1 MAKKLNKDER
11 RFLRENYNKM
21 PNPELAK
28 KFNLTP
34 RELQALARELGL
46 VEVPAMVERVPMRD
60 ITKQDLLWGI
70 PVFIIPLI
78 IYAMTFCRTL
88 YVGDSGEFSAMA
100 HTLGI
105 AHPPG
110 YPTWLLLLKLASTFF
125 PAVVNVAGRCN
136 FLASIV
142 AAGAAYMLYLM
153 LLKIAK
159 HRFVAAIGAL
169 VFAFT
174 YQFWAQA
181 CIAEVY
187 VLNAFFIIVTTLVL
201 LTWSE
206 TQDKRY
212 FLLLYL
218 LAGLGLT
225 NHNTFLAMPVFF
237 SFFIV
242 CSLKRHWRFRHEL
255 LYLLFFFFIASPI
268 LYVIASGLPSNP
280 NMPQS
285 GLNYGFADLISYFFL
300 RQPLPPGDTFL
311 TKATT
316 CVLIFLPYTL
326 FIYWREKRDRTWLY
340 AGLLFFLGVG
350 TYLYLPL
357 REIGNPIMSW
367 GTPHSLEDFYNHISR
382 RQYGPLSTLP
392 KEYFGIF
399 APWDLL
405 KEQLQ
410 TWLIFFFRQF
420 GSFFGYIQGLI
431 PSMFIKEYNPA
442 ETVRGFPLVLMVLWT
457 ASWLSLTGIGIYRLL
472 KQNGKFFVLTLLVY
486 LMYGP
491 GLIALLNFNTT
502 NHALYIQQVFYIPSY
517 LMICIWLTFGMLQLV
532 EWAKKLGGRR
542 PEVAVCSPQSAV
554 RSPQSPVYCLRST
567 VYWLVIGLLCLIP
580 FTVMK
585 LNYYDNDLSKN
596 AVAYDFGMNII
607 NSMDPEGIIYII
619 GDNPTFALGYLSYVE
634 RRFPP
639 ERIYDEG
646 ENLFVMIH
654 NFGDMKYKLGPD
666 EHNRLKDYSRAKI
679 CAESKRPVYF
689 MLQQMFNP
697 NLFTDFPILA
707 QSQVLPSGIV
717 YELKKPDM
725 PEPDYAGTLNK
736 MRDLDKYFYEMTT
749 DYYTREL
756 VANYHFLVG
765 RGYYNES
772 MRLNDAEL
780 KKKAFEQF
788 ELTSKTGW
796 DLDNMHINLGN
807 LYLSENM
814 LDKAMEEFQ
823 KAINTQPRKAI
834 SYFSL
839 GQLYERQGNRQ
850 KAIEFFQRGLN
861 LAKYDAE
868 ANDYRAHFSLGMLY
882 LQESG
887 RVMQSASTTA
897 GGPNSA
903 AMQEQQ
909 RFARSA
915 ITEFLITIQLKP
927 EVIDAYDNLGVAY
940 AQLGATD
947 QAISMW
953 EKAIQLNPNYPN
965 PYMRLAQYYGN
976 VLHDMQKAGYYLS
989 RYQQIT
995 QGGEQGGQ
1003 GMIPPQSKEPV
1014 LIKRK

>member
-28 KFNLTP
+28 KLNLTP
-34 RELQALARELGL
+34 RELQAVAREFGL
-46 VEVPAMVERVPMRD
+46 TEASAVVERVPMRD
-60 ITKQDLLWGI
+60 ITKADLLWGI

-78 IYAMTFCRTL
+78 IYALTFCRTL
-88 YVGDSGEFSAMA
+88 YVGDSGEFAAMGY
-100 HTLGI
+100 TLGI

-110 YPTWLLLLKLASTFF
+110 YPTWVLLLKLAATFI
-125 PAVVNVAGRCN
+125 PIGKNVAGHCN
-136 FLASIV
+136 FLASII
-142 AAGAAYMLYLM
+142 AATTAYFLYLM

-159 HRFVAAIGAL
+159 HRLVAALGAL

-218 LAGLGLT
+218 LCGLGLT

-268 LYVIASGLPSNP
+268 IYVIASGLPSNP

-285 GLNYGFADLISYFFL
+285 GLNYGVADLISFFFL

-316 CVLIFLPYTL
+316 CVLIFLPFTL
-326 FIYWREKRDRTWLY
+326 FIYWWEKRDKTWLY
-340 AGLLFFLGVG
+340 AGLLFFLGVAPF
-350 TYLYLPL
+350 LYLPL
-357 REIGNPIMSW
+357 REVGNPIMSW
-367 GTPHSLEDFYNHISR
+367 GTPHTLEDFYNHLSR

-392 KEYFGIF
+392 TEILKIF

-405 KEQLQ
+405 KEQIQ
-410 TWLIFFFRQF
+410 TWLIFFTRQF
-420 GSFFGYIQGLI
+420 GSYFGYIKGVI
-431 PSMFIKEYNPA
+431 PAMFIKEFSPA
-442 ETVRGFPLVLMVLWT
+442 ETVRGLPLFLTILWT
-457 ASWLSLTGIGIYRLL
+457 CSWLSLTGIGAYRLL
-472 KQNGKFFVLTLLVY
+472 KQNGKFFVLTLLAY

-517 LMICIWLTFGMLQLV
+517 LMITIWLTFGILQLV
-532 EWAKKLGGRR
+532 EWANKFVFKSKTELQTSNITGAAEPVGVSVSK
-542 PEVAVCSPQSAV
+542 PKPIPLVKITAAV
-554 RSPQSPVYCLRST
+554 
-567 VYWLVIGLLCLIP
+567 LLCFIP
-580 FTVMK
+580 FIVMK

-619 GDNPTFALGYLSYVE
+619 GDNPTFAIGYLSYVE
-634 RRFPP
+634 HLFPP

-654 NFGDMKYKLGPD
+654 EFGDMKYKLGPE
-666 EHNRLKDYSRAKI
+666 EHNRLKDYSRAKL

-689 MLQQMFNP
+689 MLQQMFSQ
-697 NLFTDFPILA
+697 NLFQDFPILQ

-717 YELKKPDM
+717 YYLRKPGT
-725 PEPDYAGTLNK
+725 PEPDYGGTLKK

-772 MRLNDAEL
+772 MRLNDVEL

-807 LYLSENM
+807 LYLTENM
-814 LDKAMEEFQ
+814 LDKSTLEFQ
-823 KAINTQPRKAI
+823 KAIRTQPRKAI

-850 KAIEFFQRGLN
+850 KAIEMFQRGLN
-861 LAKYDAE
+861 LAKYDSESA
-868 ANDYRAHFSLGMLY
+868 DFRAHFSLGMLY
-882 LQESG
+882 LQEAG
-887 RVMQSASTTA
+887 HAMQSASTTA
-897 GGPNSA
+897 SGPNNT
-903 AMQEQQ
+903 AMQEHQ
-909 RFARSA
+909 RYAQSA
-915 ITEFLITIQLKP
+915 ITEFFITIQLKP

-940 AQLGATD
+940 AQLGAYD

-953 EKAIQLNPNYPN
+953 EKAIQINPNYPN
-965 PYMRLAQYYGN
+965 SYMRLAQYYGN
-976 VLHDMQKAGYYLS
+976 VLHDVQKANYYLS

-995 QGGEQGGQ
+995 QGAGGQ
-1003 GMIPPQSKEPV
+1003 MMPPSRIPMKN
-1014 LIKRK
+1014 K